1 MKLHARCSPSHTLHT
16 MRCAHGSSNEIL
28 SEWDPGPTYIVQRLL
43 DPGGP
48 SYTSRS
54 SFPVNLENLGQ
65 PKSYLDYIHLL
76 ASSSQPVLPICH
88 SAESSSQTPPRE
100 ARSYGE
106 LQVPT

>member
-1 MKLHARCSPSHTLHT
+1 
-16 MRCAHGSSNEIL
+16 MRHVHGSNKEIL
-28 SEWDPGPTYIVQRLL
+28 FKWDRGPTYVFQRLW

-54 SFPVNLENLGQ
+54 SVPTDLEK
-65 PKSYLDYIHLL
+65 PRSAKK
-76 ASSSQPVLPICH
+76 LPRLYPPTPTIIPTIPTPP

-100 ARSYGE
+100 ARPYGE

>member
-1 MKLHARCSPSHTLHT
+1 
-16 MRCAHGSSNEIL
+16 MRCTHGSNNKIL
-28 SEWDPGPTYIVQRLL
+28 FKWDPGPTYLVQRLW

-54 SFPVNLENLGQ
+54 SILTNLEKLGQ

-76 ASSSQPVLPICH
+76 QLSSIPSHP

-100 ARSYGE
+100 ARLYGE